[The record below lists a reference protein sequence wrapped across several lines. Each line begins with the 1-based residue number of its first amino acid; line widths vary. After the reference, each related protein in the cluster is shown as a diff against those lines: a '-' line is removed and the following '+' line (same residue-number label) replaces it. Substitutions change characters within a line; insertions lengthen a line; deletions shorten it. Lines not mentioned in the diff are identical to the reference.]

1 MDIKKRHTYLYRA
14 CDFAAAMSAWTCFF
28 LYRKWTEG
36 VPLGWNALADLN
48 YYYGVLLIPG
58 GWFLFYN
65 LFDEYSDVY
74 RLRRL
79 GTIWRTFILSLSG
92 CVILFFTLVLDDV
105 VGPHRTYWQSFLA
118 LFGFHFGFTLLGRM
132 AFLTWTRRR
141 LRKGMAG
148 FRTLILGANG
158 RAEALCRELSNPASN
173 LGYQLVGYI
182 PVGNGN
188 PSEWIRQNLPQLG
201 TLDQLHQVIE
211 NHEIEDVI
219 IAIESSRHDELE
231 PILNELFDFGERIQ
245 IKIIPDMYDIL
256 LGHVQMNEVYG
267 AVLLRI
273 RQELMPRWQRVAKR
287 LIDIGVSATALLL
300 LSPLMAYVALRV
312 RLSSP
317 GPILYRQERIGF
329 NGRPFQLIKFR
340 SMYVD
345 AEKDGPRLSTHDDP
359 RCTPWGRTMR
369 KWRLDELP
377 NLWNVLKGDMS
388 LVGPRPERAYFI
400 EQIIQKAP
408 HYRHL
413 LKVRPGITSWGQVK
427 YGYASTVDEMVER
440 LKYDLLYIENMSL
453 ALDFKIL
460 FYTLLVLVQGKGK

>member
-1 MDIKKRHTYLYRA
+1 MTLKQRDTYLYRA
-14 CDFAAAMSAWTCFF
+14 CDFAMAMVAWTCFF

-36 VPLGWNALADLN
+36 VEPGWHALADLN
-48 YYYGVLLIPG
+48 YYYGVLLIPT

-65 LFDEYSDVY
+65 LFDDYQDVY

-79 GTIWRTFILSLSG
+79 STIWRTFLLSLSG
-92 CVILFFTLVLDDV
+92 CIILFFTLVLDDV
-105 VGPHRTYWQSFLA
+105 VGPHRTYWQSFLV
-118 LFGFHFGFTLLGRM
+118 LFGLHFGFTLLGRM
-132 AFLTWTRRR
+132 IFLTWTRRR
-141 LRKGMAG
+141 LRKGIAG

-158 RAEALCRELSNPASN
+158 RAEQLWVELSNPASN
-173 LGYQLVGYI
+173 LGYQLAGFI
-182 PVGNGN
+182 PVG
-188 PSEWIRQNLPQLG
+188 SEEPAVGLRRHLPQLG
-201 TLDQLHQVIE
+201 TLEELPQVIE
-211 NHEIEDVI
+211 KHEIEDVI
-219 IAIESSRHDELE
+219 IAIESSRHEELQ
-231 PILNELFDFGERIQ
+231 PILNTLFDFGERIQ

-273 RQELMPRWQRVAKR
+273 RQELMPKWQRVAKR
-287 LIDIGVSATALLL
+287 LMDIGVSAVALVL
-300 LSPLMAYVALRV
+300 LSPLLAYVALRV

-345 AEKDGPRLSTHDDP
+345 AEKEGPQLSIQDDP

-377 NLWNVLKGDMS
+377 NLWNVLIGDMS

-400 EQIIQKAP
+400 QQIMEKAP

-427 YGYASTVDEMVER
+427 YGYASNVDEMIER

-460 FYTLLVLVQGKGK
+460 FYTVLVLLQGKGK